1 MDNRVKELL
10 EKVKSTAGAMGSA
23 ASNTARQA
31 GKYAGEMLD
40 IAKLNLRIFDLN
52 SDITPL
58 LKEIGQM
65 VYDTHIG
72 VEVDDSII
80 EEKLSVIEEKKEKIA
95 QLQRE
100 INALKKSK
108 PCPRC
113 GAICSKGDAFCKK
126 CGMEL

>member
-1 MDNRVKELL
+1 MDNRAKDIL
-10 EKVKSTAGAMGSA
+10 EKVKNTAEAVGNA
-23 ASNTARQA
+23 AGNTARQA
-31 GKYAGEMLD
+31 SKYAGEMLD

-58 LKEIGQM
+58 FKEIGQM
-65 VYDTHIG
+65 VYDAHIG
-72 VEVDDSII
+72 ATVDDGLM
-80 EEKLSVIEEKKEKIA
+80 EEKLAAIDEKKEKIA
-95 QLQRE
+95 RLQEE

-113 GAICSKGDAFCKK
+113 GAACSKGDAFCKK